1 MESEKMTP
9 ALEPLLF
16 AAAQAAPRTAP
27 SILFQGLQAAL
38 EAGVQL
44 GPVEGNGMGKRVPP
58 ADNQYKL
65 HRRP

>member
-16 AAAQAAPRTAP
+16 AAPRTAP

-58 ADNQYKL
+58 VDNQYKL